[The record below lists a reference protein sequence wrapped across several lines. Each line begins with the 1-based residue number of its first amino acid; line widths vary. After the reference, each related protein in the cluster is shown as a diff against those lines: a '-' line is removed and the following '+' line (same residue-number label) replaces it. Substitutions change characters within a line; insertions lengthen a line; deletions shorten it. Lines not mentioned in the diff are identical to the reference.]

1 MGAELERGL
10 QTIELMSLHARG
22 LTFTEIATALDTSK
36 GPTHRLL
43 AELVRLGYV
52 RLDHA
57 ARYHL
62 TLKAASSALQQLA
75 RIPIVELARP
85 LLENLAVTSGELARL
100 NLVDGP
106 NLVRVANAQGRQN
119 GLRYD
124 PEHGGT
130 VRLSCAASG
139 YMLLSQFPDEV
150 AIARLQQD
158 GFPAAGEHGQAAP
171 RSVAEALPI
180 LHAARID
187 GYTYLADIFE
197 DGIATLA
204 YPVRSVGREVYVG
217 VLTVSGPSIR
227 FTRDVSIDVLPTM
240 SDVAD
245 QLSHIPS
252 EELLGFAAP
261 AIPSTVER
269 NGHSPGSPELER
281 LAEQRST

>member
-1 MGAELERGL
+1 M
-10 QTIELMSLHARG
+10 QTIKLMSLHARG

-139 YMLLSQFPDEV
+139 YMLLSQYPDEV
-150 AIARLQQD
+150 AITRLQQD
-158 GFPAAGEHGQAAP
+158 GSRPPVSTDRPHRAASP
-171 RSVAEALPI
+171 RRCRSCTPPESTATPTSPTLRGRDRHARLPG
-180 LHAARID
+180 A
-187 GYTYLADIFE
+187 IF
-197 DGIATLA
+197 
-204 YPVRSVGREVYVG
+204 GREVYVG

-261 AIPSTVER
+261 AKPSTVER
-269 NGHSPGSPELER
+269 NGH
-281 LAEQRST
+281 